1 MKWNDSF
8 SVGVEKFD
16 YQHKIL
22 IDHINQLLEAIR
34 EGNEKQEVSRVIE
47 GLIEYT
53 EFHFGDEEKLMKKYS
68 YPGLIKHTDEHKL
81 FIEKIK
87 MFRSNVRSGKLS
99 VIDEINQFLH
109 DWLLDHIMGEDK
121 KFGPYLNN
129 RGVK

>member
-8 SVGVEKFD
+8 SVGVEKID

-22 IDHINQLLEAIR
+22 IDLINQLMEAMR

-53 EFHFGDEEKLMKKYS
+53 EFHFGDEEKLMKQYS
-68 YPGLIKHTDEHKL
+68 YPGLAKHTEEHKL

-87 MFRSNVRSGKLS
+87 MFRSNVRSGKFT

>member
-22 IDHINQLLEAIR
+22 IDLINQLLEAMR

-53 EFHFGDEEKLMKKYS
+53 EFHFGDEEKIMKQYS
-68 YPGLIKHTDEHKL
+68 YPGLVKHTDEHKL

-87 MFRSNVRSGKLS
+87 VFRSNIRSGKLT